1 LNLTEK
7 ELWRLTIREFLQ
19 LYQAYKNTFDL
30 ELTLRLSRTTYAQA
44 EEQQMAQEEW
54 F

>member
-1 LNLTEK
+1 LNLSEK

-19 LYQAYKNTFDL
+19 LYQAYKDTFDL
-30 ELTLRLSRTTYAQA
+30 ELSLRLAHITYAKA